1 MKMNVDE
8 ILETISKIEDWDDL
22 QRIARILKNRSDH
35 LTQAAMLRVKKKFK
49 MGDRIRIKDEKGE
62 YHSGLF
68 YGIARKKVRF
78 YISNQEIK
86 ISPLNFER
94 LEPEV
99 VDRPVPQEGYEMTP
113 EEVKKRED
121 AVDKMLGRK

>member
-1 MKMNVDE
+1 MMSLDE
-8 ILETISKIEDWDDL
+8 ILEEISKTENWDDL
-22 QRIARILKNRSDH
+22 QRIAKALKNRNDH
-35 LTQAAMLRVKKKFK
+35 LVQLALQRVKQNFK

-62 YHSGLF
+62 YHSGVF
-68 YGIARKKVRF
+68 YGVKNKVRF
-78 YISNQEIK
+78 HINNQEVK

-99 VDRPVPQEGYEMTP
+99 VERHVPQEAHEMTP

-121 AVDKMLGRK
+121 WADKMLGKK

>member
-1 MKMNVDE
+1 MSIDKIV
-8 ILETISKIEDWDDL
+8 ETISKIEDWDDL
-22 QRIARILKNRSDH
+22 QRIARVLKNRSNH

-62 YHSGLF
+62 YHSGMF

-94 LEPEV
+94 LEPEI
-99 VDRPVPQEGYEMTP
+99 VDRSVPQEVHKMTP
-113 EEVKKRED
+113 EEVKKRND
-121 AVDKMLGRK
+121 AVDKMLRRK